1 MLQACLYVRAA
12 CPGAVST
19 TRHSPP
25 RLHKVAISPQF
36 SSAQTSIPFTSVSF
50 YSFFYMSN
58 QAAVLQYTLIVR
70 CTFSLTGLVII
81 YGPMSFC
88 VQYSVFH
95 SFISKFYVGWG
106 LCFYVRG
113 GPLFLQCDICL
124 NEQSISEVLTS
135 TATLVSAWAD
145 VGVVPSPPTISWRVS
160 LECVVVRMMTLHEI
174 SQVILNGHLTFREN
188 HCFPIVLMRMLF
200 FYRQQIRC
208 SSG

>member
-1 MLQACLYVRAA
+1 MWADAGQSTLTDDGQLQGVRSSAGPSVPTDILDPRIFSLSFEGLMSQACLYVRAA

-19 TRHSPP
+19 TRHSPL
-25 RLHKVAISPQF
+25 RLHKVAISPQS

-70 CTFSLTGLVII
+70 CTFSLTGLAIV

-135 TATLVSAWAD
+135 TATLVSA
-145 VGVVPSPPTISWRVS
+145 
-160 LECVVVRMMTLHEI
+160 
-174 SQVILNGHLTFREN
+174 
-188 HCFPIVLMRMLF
+188 
-200 FYRQQIRC
+200 
-208 SSG
+208 